1 MDKQLANRDQTRG
14 LELAMYI
21 VFIDTL
27 VVITILSLEKM
38 SNLGYKS
45 LEQSFF
51 LEGVW
56 VND

>member
-45 LEQSFF
+45 LEQSSF